1 MAFVQE
7 RIIVLSA
14 RSSHS
19 NQLFIR
25 AEVLILITARA
36 YHGFCTR
43 AYHVCLVC
51 VSPCL
56 QYQVGE
62 SCAYENASRTPRDT
76 RKSMEVYVIRGERR
90 QETAQGAFG
99 I

>member
-1 MAFVQE
+1 MLKDSPGFVLE
-7 RIIVLSA
+7 RIIILSA
-14 RSSHS
+14 RLSHS
-19 NQLFIR
+19 NSQAMPWQPERIM
-25 AEVLILITARA
+25 ADANV
-36 YHGFCTR
+36 C
-43 AYHVCLVC
+43 VCLVC
-51 VSPCL
+51 SSPCL